1 MSFLFGSPKP
11 SSNSSFGF
19 KLNGPAGLPSDLE
32 NLKGNIVS
40 ANKKYREEL
49 TKYREIAKF
58 NQQLSMGYM
67 KNLEAMVDVSRVLNY
82 YVEIFALFK
91 EEFEKNEALIG
102 TSLKTSD
109 IGYLERLTKGKI
121 DELNNKFMTE
131 TEKLKKMYSQ
141 YGRTE
146 ELNRV
151 TEAQSSLR
159 AAAEGADITMA
170 NLRKIEQQGVS
181 GGGVPKRMPRF
192 QAPKK
197 QQVLKGSTPNK
208 PSKRHHG

>member
-19 KLNGPAGLPSDLE
+19 KLSGNAGLPSDLE
-32 NLKGNIVS
+32 NLKGNIVT
-40 ANKKYREEL
+40 ANKKYREEI

-58 NQQLSMGYM
+58 NQQLSTGYM

-82 YVEIFALFK
+82 YVEIFNLFK

-102 TSLKTSD
+102 TSLKTAD
-109 IGYLERLTKGKI
+109 IGYLERLTKGKV

-146 ELNRV
+146 ELNRIS
-151 TEAQSSLR
+151 EAQSSMR
-159 AAAEGADITMA
+159 AAFDGADSTMA
-170 NLRKIEQQGVS
+170 NLRRIEQQGVV
-181 GGGVPKRMPRF
+181 GGAPRMPRF
-192 QAPKK
+192 KAGKK
-197 QQVLKGSTPNK
+197 QKHVLKATTQ
-208 PSKRHHG
+208 SKTSK